1 MLLTASLS
9 WRAMLATYRE
19 GAVIAGSSAG
29 AMALCEHYY
38 NPTAEKVEKGLNL
51 IPGTCLIPHHNTFGR
66 TWATHLARTLPDILL
81 IGIDEETASKAVLE
95 YRSSEDRLVRSIIL
109 VGMAIVFTS
118 LIVVAFLVSLLR
130 HLQFFERRSK
140 ADNGSRSVPSVV
152 GTITSSGD
160 LSDYSIAAVVATIF
174 LHEEEVDAENRLLLT
189 WRRST
194 GSAWRTGGLMPNSA

>member
-1 MLLTASLS
+1 MKVFSFVSMLLLLVAAVAVASGNAESSFEYRGNWTVHELAASQKIPVKKLCTALDLDLSSLN
-9 WRAMLATYRE
+9 
-19 GAVIAGSSAG
+19 GS
-29 AMALCEHYY
+29 
-38 NPTAEKVEKGLNL
+38 
-51 IPGTCLIPHHNTFGR
+51 
-66 TWATHLARTLPDILL
+66 TLSSL
-81 IGIDEETASKAVLE
+81 GIDEETAANAVIE

-194 GSAWRTGGLMPNSA
+194 GSAWRTGGLMPNSAYFETKRGRS